1 MPNVHQ
7 FEPEARAE
15 YHAAIRYYA
24 TEAEQAGVAARF
36 VAAIESALVAIC
48 AVPEMWRVVEP
59 PDLRRYVLQRFPFVL
74 YYQYRSA
81 EDVVVVYAVMHTSRQ
96 PGYWHKRLSSP

>member
-1 MPNVHQ
+1 MPTVHQ

-36 VAAIESALVAIC
+36 VTAVESALVAIC
-48 AVPEMWRVVEP
+48 ASPEMWRVV
-59 PDLRRYVLQRFPFVL
+59 
-74 YYQYRSA
+74 
-81 EDVVVVYAVMHTSRQ
+81 
-96 PGYWHKRLSSP
+96 